1 MPALTTANLV
11 AYVLQIAAIVA
22 IGAGLPLILR
32 LTSPRA
38 RLFYWRALLIVCLV
52 LPLIQ
57 PLTPAPVAAPTAV
70 TSFDL
75 EATAT
80 TAPGPAAVAP
90 LPDHARLLPSS
101 VGQIVA
107 AIVLL
112 GIVARFTWL
121 GMGLVMLRRLRRL
134 AVRLVPRPPA
144 VDEACLL
151 TGADAEFRVAPTVT
165 RPVTFGVL
173 RPVVVVPGDYTTFDE
188 RQQIAV
194 ACHELVHVRRR
205 DWVRTIADEIV
216 RSAFWFHP
224 ALWWLLDQIHL
235 TAEQVVDQE
244 VVAITG
250 ARQPYLEALVRLA
263 APVPRMSLRPASL
276 FIRRSHLRERVTL
289 LLKEVSMSRPRLV
302 VSFLTMAVALMVSG
316 RLVVSAFPLQ
326 GTVSPQP
333 VQPAQVLQ
341 PVSAAQ
347 PAQEAQPAVQL
358 QAPQATKP
366 QGSQRPG
373 EPVPQPAKPP
383 VAGGGS
389 TKIHDVRP
397 VYPPDAAAAGVSG
410 PVILT
415 LTIDST
421 GQVADA
427 KVVKGDVTLA
437 PAALE
442 AVRQWRYQP
451 PATAPV
457 VATVAVNVVDSQQ
470 VDATP
475 QPVRVGGNV
484 KAPVKIKDVKP
495 VYPEVAQNA
504 RVQGV
509 VIAEAKIDPSGIV
522 SDARILRSIPLAR
535 RGGARRA
542 HAVAVRATARER
554 RGGPRDDDRD
564 RQLQAGF
571 DAQD

>member
-1 MPALTTANLV
+1 
-11 AYVLQIAAIVA
+11 
-22 IGAGLPLILR
+22 
-32 LTSPRA
+32 
-38 RLFYWRALLIVCLV
+38 
-52 LPLIQ
+52 
-57 PLTPAPVAAPTAV
+57 
-70 TSFDL
+70 
-75 EATAT
+75 
-80 TAPGPAAVAP
+80 
-90 LPDHARLLPSS
+90 
-101 VGQIVA
+101 
-107 AIVLL
+107 
-112 GIVARFTWL
+112 
-121 GMGLVMLRRLRRL
+121 
-134 AVRLVPRPPA
+134 
-144 VDEACLL
+144 
-151 TGADAEFRVAPTVT
+151 
-165 RPVTFGVL
+165 
-173 RPVVVVPGDYTTFDE
+173 VVVPGEYTTFDE
-188 RQQIAV
+188 QQQIAV

-205 DWVRTIADEIV
+205 DWLRTIADEVV

-302 VSFLTMAVALMVSG
+302 VSFVTMAVALIVSG
-316 RLVVSAFPLQ
+316 RLVVSAFPLE
-326 GTVSPQP
+326 GTVSLQP
-333 VQPAQVLQ
+333 VQPAQVVQ
-341 PVSAAQ
+341 PVVAAQ
-347 PAQEAQPAVQL
+347 PAQEALPAVES

-373 EPVPQPAKPP
+373 EPVPQAVKPP
-383 VAGGGS
+383 EAGGGS

-397 VYPPDAAAAGVSG
+397 VYPPEAAAAGVSG

-509 VIAEAKIDPSGIV
+509 VIAEARIDPSGIV
-522 SDARILRSIPLAR
+522 SDARILRSIPLLDAAALDALMQWKFVPPLLNGVPVPVIMTVTVNFSLDSTPTTSGAEGGIAGGVVGGVAGGVQGGVAGGVVGGVPGGTGRGAGTGVGAGVAALDAEREVAR
-535 RGGARRA
+535 ARQAAGAGAVGEAPVRVGSGIASPKKTKDVRPVYPEV
-542 HAVAVRATARER
+542 AVAAKVQGVVIAEILIRPDGTVQDAKILRSI
-554 RGGPRDDDRD
+554 PLLD
-564 RQLQAGF
+564 QAAL
-571 DAQD
+571 DAVMQWEFAPTLINGEAVPIIMTVTVNFTLAK